1 MRAFLACATGLALL
15 TVAGPHALAD
25 DAAVCTY
32 LTQVVAE
39 TNNGAP
45 YMVDTITRSEAATL
59 DCTTRIVSFNWSIL
73 LGETEL
79 NADWHNALK
88 ANFENNFCSE
98 PQFVEALKTGWKIIA
113 SWKTEDGAGFAT
125 EVTCPLTP

>member
-1 MRAFLACATGLALL
+1 MRAFLASAVGFVLLAV
-15 TVAGPHALAD
+15 VAPAALAD

-32 LTQVVAE
+32 MTQVVTE
-39 TNNGAP
+39 TNTGAP
-45 YMVDTITRSEAATL
+45 YMVDTITRSEPATL

-73 LGETEL
+73 LGEAEL
-79 NADWHNALK
+79 SAEWHEALK

-98 PQFVEALKTGWKIIA
+98 PQFVESLRTGWKIIA

-125 EVTCPLTP
+125 EVTCP

>member
-1 MRAFLACATGLALL
+1 MRAFLAFATGLGFLA
-15 TVAGPHALAD
+15 VMAPRAFAD

-39 TNNGAP
+39 TNTGAP
-45 YMVDTITRSEAATL
+45 YMVDTVTRSEAATL

-73 LGETEL
+73 LSESEL
-79 NADWHNALK
+79 SAEWHGALK

-98 PQFVEALKTGWKIIA
+98 PQFVEALRSGWKIIA
-113 SWKTEDGAGFAT
+113 SWKTQDGAGFAT
-125 EVTCPLTP
+125 EVTCP